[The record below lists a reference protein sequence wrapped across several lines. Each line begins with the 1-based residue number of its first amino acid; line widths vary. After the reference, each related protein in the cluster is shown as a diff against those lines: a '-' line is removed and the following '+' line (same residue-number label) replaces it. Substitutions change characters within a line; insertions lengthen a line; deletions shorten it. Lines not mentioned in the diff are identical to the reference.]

1 LDSVVVLRCD
11 FDLGSHPGNE
21 RKKMKVGD
29 LVHFHGHCGIIVEVT
44 ASATLVKWLDE
55 YGPVEDVD
63 NYSSLGLEVISASR

>member
-1 LDSVVVLRCD
+1 
-11 FDLGSHPGNE
+11 
-21 RKKMKVGD
+21 MKIGD